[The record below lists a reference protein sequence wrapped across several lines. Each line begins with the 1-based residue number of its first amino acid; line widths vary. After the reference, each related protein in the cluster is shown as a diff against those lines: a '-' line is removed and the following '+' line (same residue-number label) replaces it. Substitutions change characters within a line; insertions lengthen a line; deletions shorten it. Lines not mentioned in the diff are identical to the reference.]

1 MNEGDQIDQANDLAD
16 KEREARI
23 AAVRAQAAKGPVA
36 TGRCLYCD
44 EIVADD
50 ARWCPGTECRDA
62 WQREAAGRQRN
73 GY

>member
-1 MNEGDQIDQANDLAD
+1 MNEGDQIDRANDLAD
-16 KEREARI
+16 QEREARI
-23 AAVRAQAAKGPVA
+23 AAVRAQAARGPVA

-50 ARWCPGTECRDA
+50 VRWCSTECRDE
-62 WQREAAGRQRN
+62 WQHEAAARQRN